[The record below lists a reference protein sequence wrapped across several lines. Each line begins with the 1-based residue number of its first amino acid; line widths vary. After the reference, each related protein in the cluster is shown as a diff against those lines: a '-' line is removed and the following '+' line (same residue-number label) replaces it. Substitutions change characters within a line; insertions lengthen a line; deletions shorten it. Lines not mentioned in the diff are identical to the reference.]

1 MNRKKILIIG
11 IIFIIIIGVIGYYF
25 INQKRIINKKTKTF
39 EGAFNESLKKD
50 GLTREEWEKSVKEA
64 DKLTQDFEADDNI
77 NQIQMS
83 LMFFFGKNKIFP
95 ENLNELYPEF
105 IKKEILENNIYLYA
119 YSKDKNYYHLGVKIN
134 NPDNNQNKLKND
146 ADFNSISKN
155 YVNGFNGLDPIYDVA
170 NKEQ

>member
-1 MNRKKILIIG
+1 MNKKKLIIIG

-25 INQKRIINKKTKTF
+25 INQKRTINQKTKTF
-39 EGAFNESLKKD
+39 EEAFDESLKKE
-50 GLTREEWEKSVKEA
+50 GLTREEWEKSGKEV
-64 DKLTQDFEADDNI
+64 DKLIQDFEVDKNI

-95 ENLNELYPEF
+95 ENLNELYPGF
-105 IKKEILENNIYLYA
+105 IQKEILENNTFLYA

-134 NPDNNQNKLKND
+134 NPDNIQNKLKND

-155 YVNGFNGLDPIYDVA
+155 YVNGFNGLDPIYDVV